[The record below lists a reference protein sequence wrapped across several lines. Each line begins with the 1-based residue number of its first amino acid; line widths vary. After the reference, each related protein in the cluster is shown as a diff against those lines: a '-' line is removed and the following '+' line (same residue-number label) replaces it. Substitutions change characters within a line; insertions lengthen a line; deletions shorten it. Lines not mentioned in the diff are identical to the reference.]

1 MAFFGKKPYNKLCIG
16 VLRRMHMEQNIE
28 GFTKEQKIARV
39 VLILTVMVFSVWYTT
54 VDMQHNGFA
63 SFLSVGMIGFT
74 FAHIPMM
81 LLAGLFGYVESMI
94 FVLVV
99 FLIGAVT
106 DIQGCY
112 QVFIFL
118 IISGVTHTIVR
129 RGWCEKIGMT
139 ILGAVI
145 SALILGDG
153 WYLVSCLISSA
164 KFSQI
169 SFTSLFFLFL
179 MMLPECLIVY
189 LALYFFYRFAPDRIK
204 SFFYVGRFYTEEYK
218 TRRSEGKAK
227 MTLLGKH
234 ILIGLSIDV
243 VVILAVA
250 LLLAGLLFQAVSHEQ
265 IFGKDANRDIITRE
279 EATEEEVTTGYEG
292 DIVSLYKLQQV
303 TRSSGEIVPGSRI
316 SSGDT
321 YASFAV
327 KLLMMMAVVVVS
339 VIVLTYYVAVK
350 LGVEPLKKVS
360 TFMSEYASESDENKT
375 EMLKQM
381 PNMEPKVKDE
391 IWDVYH
397 SLLIMLGNMNRYIS
411 KIRDDKQIEA
421 ELEASRQANEAKTSF
436 LSNMSHEIRTPINA
450 VLGMDEVII
459 RETKEENTLS
469 YARDIQSAGKTLL
482 ALINDIL
489 DFSKIESGKMEIIPA
504 EYNVRDLVEDL
515 VNMVSFRARGKGLNL
530 EAKINPHLPVHLY
543 GDELRLK
550 QIITN
555 ILTNAVKYTEKGYV
569 TLAVD
574 YEKLDKKHIMLRV
587 SVKDTGIGIKSEDLE
602 KLFAPFERIDEK
614 RNLTIEGSGLGMS
627 IVRSLLFMMG
637 SSLDVKSTYGR
648 GSNFSFEVVQEVLE
662 WHEIGDVDI
671 QSSELKPI
679 KKYHESFRAPNAKIL
694 VVDDTKTNH
703 LVMKGLLKNTR
714 VKIDMANSGN
724 EALYL
729 MKTHHYHMLFV
740 DHRMPGM
747 DGIEMMQHLLS
758 MTDNVNIDTPAIAMT
773 ANVVSGAREMYLE
786 NGFWDYISKPVD
798 GERLEEMMV
807 TYLPP
812 ELVEFPHDEGFEE
825 DTTRPAEKV
834 EAEEEE
840 PESGEDISDLQ
851 KLQGVDLNEA
861 MQNCG
866 DAETLRDIVK
876 EFRTVIEEK
885 ADQIEEYFNARD
897 YKNYT
902 VQVHALKSSARLI
915 GANDLSKQ
923 AEYLEACGNEEN
935 EVEIVEK
942 TPGLLSLYRSYVEKL
957 AAIGEEEKVD
967 EDKPMIDAEGF
978 LSALDDLKELLIVY
992 DFDNAD
998 QIMAQLDNYQIPEEH
1013 KDKYERIKLLMAEVD
1028 RDRLLEIL

>member
-1 MAFFGKKPYNKLCIG
+1 MDHYL
-16 VLRRMHMEQNIE
+16 ES
-28 GFTKEQKIARV
+28 FTKEQKIAHYLLSV
-39 VLILTVMVFSVWYTT
+39 TVMVFCIWYT
-54 VDMQHNGFA
+54 VADMQHNGYA
-63 SFLSVGMIGFT
+63 SFLSVGMIGFV
-74 FAHIPMM
+74 FAHVPMM
-81 LLAGLFGYVESMI
+81 LLAGLFGYVQSMI
-94 FVLVV
+94 FILIV
-99 FLIGAVT
+99 FFFGAVM
-106 DIQGCY
+106 DIQGSY

-118 IISGVTHTIVR
+118 LISGITHTLAR
-129 RGWCEKIGMT
+129 RGWCEKLWT
-139 ILGAVI
+139 SLVGAGI

-153 WYLVSCLISSA
+153 WFLINCLISTE
-164 KFSQI
+164 KLSQI
-169 SFTSLFFLFL
+169 SFPSMIMLFL
-179 MMLPECLIVY
+179 MMLPECLLVY
-189 LALYFFYRFAPDRIK
+189 LALYFFYRFVPDRIK
-204 SFFYVGRFYTEEYK
+204 RFFYIGQFYTEEYRAK
-218 TRRSEGKAK
+218 RSEGKAK
-227 MTLLGKH
+227 MPTLGKH
-234 ILIGLSIDV
+234 MLIALTIAL
-243 VVILAVA
+243 VVILSVS
-250 LLLAGLLFQAVSHEQ
+250 LLLAGMLFQAVSHEKV
-265 IFGKDANRDIITRE
+265 FGRDAYNEIAVNE
-279 EATEEEVTTGYEG
+279 EAEEEEEEFSVESATMYELRQ
-292 DIVSLYKLQQV
+292 INRK
-303 TRSSGEIVPGSRI
+303 TGEIVLGTRI
-316 SSGDT
+316 SANDT
-321 YASFAV
+321 YASLSV
-327 KLLMMMAVVVVS
+327 KLLLMMASVVVP
-339 VIVLTYYVAVK
+339 VIVLAYYVGVRFAVD
-350 LGVEPLKKVS
+350 PLIRIS
-360 TFMSEYASESDENKT
+360 SFMSAYASESDEKKT
-375 EMLKQM
+375 EMLQKM

-397 SLLIMLGNMNRYIS
+397 SLLIMLGNMNRYIT
-411 KIRDDKQIEA
+411 KIREDKQIEA

-459 RETKEENTLS
+459 RETKEENTLG

-569 TLAVD
+569 TLSID

-602 KLFAPFERIDEK
+602 KLFAPFERIDER

-637 SSLDVKSTYGR
+637 SSLDVKSTFGR

-671 QSSELKPI
+671 QSSELKPV

-703 LVMKGLLKNTR
+703 MVMKGLLKNTR
-714 VKIDMANSGN
+714 VKIDTADSAN

-747 DGIEMMQHLLS
+747 DGIEMMQQLLS

-812 ELVEFPHDEGFEE
+812 ELVEFPHDEDFEE
-825 DTTRPAEKV
+825 DAVNTAEII
-834 EAEEEE
+834 EDTEDEE
-840 PESGEDISDLQ
+840 GDTEDMTDLL
-851 KLQGVDLNEA
+851 KLQGVDLDEA
-861 MQNCG
+861 MKNCG

-876 EFRTVIEEK
+876 EFRMVIPEK
-885 ADQIEEYFNARD
+885 ADLIEEYYEARD

-915 GANDLSKQ
+915 GANELSKQ
-923 AEYLEACGNEEN
+923 AEHLETCGNEEN
-935 EVEIVEK
+935 EGEIAEK
-942 TPGLLSLYRSYVEKL
+942 TSGLLSLYRSYIEKL
-957 AAIGEEEKVD
+957 AAIGEGD
-967 EDKPMIDAEGF
+967 GEDKSKPAIDAEGF

-998 QIMAQLDNYQIPEEH
+998 QIVEQLNNYQVPEEYR
-1013 KDKYERIKLLMAEVD
+1013 DKFDRIKVLMAEVD

>member
-1 MAFFGKKPYNKLCIG
+1 MD
-16 VLRRMHMEQNIE
+16 HNIE
-28 GFTKEQKIARV
+28 GFTKEQKIARY
-39 VLILTVMVFSVWYTT
+39 VLILTVMVFSVWYTS

-63 SFLSVGMIGFT
+63 SFLSVGMMGFV

-99 FLIGAVT
+99 FLIGAVM
-106 DIQGCY
+106 DIQGSY

-118 IISGVTHTIVR
+118 IISGITHTLVR
-129 RGWCEKIGMT
+129 RGWCEKVWT
-139 ILGAVI
+139 TLLGAVI
-145 SALILGDG
+145 SALVLGDG
-153 WYLVSCLISSA
+153 WYLVNCLISRAKLSQLSA
-164 KFSQI
+164 
-169 SFTSLFFLFL
+169 TSMLVLFL

-189 LALYFFYRFAPDRIK
+189 FALYFFFRFAPDRLKI
-204 SFFYVGRFYTEEYK
+204 FFFGGRFYTEEYK
-218 TRRSEGKAK
+218 TLRAEGKAK
-227 MTLLGKH
+227 MTILGKH
-234 ILIGLSIDV
+234 ILIGLTVDV
-243 VVILAVA
+243 VAILMVA
-250 LLLAGLLFQAVSHEQ
+250 LLLAGLLFQTVSNEE
-265 IFGKDANRDIITRE
+265 IFGKDANRDIMTRE
-279 EATEEEVTTGYEG
+279 ETTEDEVDTGYEG

-303 TRSSGEIVPGSRI
+303 TRRTGEIVPGTKI
-316 SSGDT
+316 SANDT

-327 KLLMMMAVVVVS
+327 KLLMMMAAVVIP

-350 LGVEPLKKVS
+350 LAVEPLKKVS
-360 TFMSEYASESDENKT
+360 TFMSAYASESDENKT

-381 PNMEPKVKDE
+381 PNMEPKMKDE

-397 SLLIMLGNMNRYIS
+397 SLLIMLGNMNRYIA

-459 RETKEENTLS
+459 RETKEENILG

-648 GSNFSFEVVQEVLE
+648 GSNFSFEVVQEVME

-671 QSSELKPI
+671 QSSELKPV

-714 VKIDMANSGN
+714 VKIDMADSGN

-812 ELVEFPHDEGFEE
+812 ELVEFPHDEDFEE
-825 DTTRPAEKV
+825 SVGRDERAETDQDTTG
-834 EAEEEE
+834 EEIGEE
-840 PESGEDISDLQ
+840 GGEDMSDLQ

-876 EFRTVIEEK
+876 EFRTVIAEK
-885 ADQIEEYFNARD
+885 ADLIEEYYEARD

-915 GANDLSKQ
+915 GANELSKQ
-923 AEYLEACGNEEN
+923 AEYLEACGNEEK
-935 EVEIVEK
+935 EDEIAAK
-942 TPGLLSLYRSYVEKL
+942 TEGLLSLYRGYIEKL
-957 AAIGEEEKVD
+957 AAIGEEEK
-967 EDKPMIDAEGF
+967 EEEEKPMIDAEGF

-1013 KDKYERIKLLMAEVD
+1013 RDKYERIKLLMAEVD